1 MNYWRMT
8 FRCMGESM
16 WHECYQRGIAAMSE
30 YNHLGEGVPDLTDVP
45 ADEFSALW
53 NSGLFANPTGKIA
66 IRNLRYKVAPGDVI
80 YAKDSTEIVGC
91 GVVTSEYLYDPD
103 IMDGSGAEWEHF
115 VRVKW
120 DNDFR
125 PIKALIGAELQTLL
139 RLKEGHI
146 AELESRLKASGQELK
161 RPVEEIN
168 PVTPPAVTNGGEGIP
183 SGENITP
190 GS

>member
-1 MNYWRMT
+1 
-8 FRCMGESM
+8 M
-16 WHECYQRGIAAMSE
+16 WQECYQRGIAAMSE

-45 ADEFSALW
+45 PEEFSALW
-53 NSGLFANPTGKIA
+53 TSCLFANPTGQIA
-66 IRNLRYKVAPGDVI
+66 IRNLRYKVAPGDVM

-120 DNDFR
+120 DNNFR
-125 PIKALIGAELQTLL
+125 PIKALIGAEIQTLL

-146 AELESRLKASGQELK
+146 AVLESLLQRSGQALK
-161 RPVEEIN
+161 RPNDEIR
-168 PVTPPAVTNGGEGIP
+168 PIAPPTATDGALGAP
-183 SGENITP
+183 SGECITP
-190 GS
+190 GT